1 LATPYLFALIL
12 ASSLLGLL
20 FFFAVTILERLTV
33 GKWHESILGDRME

>member
-20 FFFAVTILERLTV
+20 FFFAVTILERFTV
-33 GKWHESILGDRME
+33 GRWHESILGDRME